1 MRDVRVF
8 MAFAGGEEIR
18 KNTVIAYKNKLFSE
32 NYAARS
38 INSML
43 ASQNNPFLF
52 LGWTDC
58 RAKSI
63 MITWQNKE
71 KKKDGSYC

>member
-1 MRDVRVF
+1 MRDVRAF

-18 KNTVIAYKNKLFSE
+18 KNTVIAYKNKLLSE

-52 LGWTDC
+52 LGWMDC